1 MSRTREE
8 RRRQRT
14 QRIVHGVAF
23 GLILLFCFWYP
34 GFVEYIVEDT
44 PAGIYAGVSE

>member
-8 RRRQRT
+8 RRRQKA

-44 PAGIYAGVSE
+44 PAGIYAEVSE